1 MVYDLLDTAK
11 YTDFWSVKKSNF
23 AVINTLDNK
32 INQDFKSIIPCL
44 MILHTDNH
52 KFQHE
57 QVKYNLLNNYVEPWV
72 ILPQNTRIVCYT
84 HRSYL
89 KIK

>member
-1 MVYDLLDTAK
+1 MVYDLLDTAQV
-11 YTDFWSVKKSNF
+11 YWLLICKKSNF

-32 INQDFKSIIPCL
+32 INQDFKSSIPWL
-44 MILHTDNH
+44 KILHTDNH

-57 QVKYNLLNNYVEPWV
+57 QLKYNLLNNYIEPWV